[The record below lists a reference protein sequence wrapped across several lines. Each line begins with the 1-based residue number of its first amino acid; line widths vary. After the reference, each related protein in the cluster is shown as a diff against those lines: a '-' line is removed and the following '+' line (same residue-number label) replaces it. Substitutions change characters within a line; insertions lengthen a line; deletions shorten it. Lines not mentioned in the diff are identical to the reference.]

1 MNDQINKAQILTRI
15 QTTHAPLET
24 ILAQL
29 TEEQM
34 LQPGVESKSSVKDI
48 LAHITAWE
56 QHLIRR
62 LQSALHEGK
71 AEIYVVEPDEPHDTD
86 SVNELIFVR
95 NQHLPLHQV
104 RSDFHRSFQEVLQAV
119 EALSDDDLFN
129 PQRLA
134 QVFNAPVER
143 IIGSDTFYHYPE
155 HTESIRGW
163 LAKQQA

>member
-15 QTTHAPLET
+15 QTAHAPLET
-24 ILAQL
+24 TLPRL

-34 LQPGVESKSSVKDI
+34 LQPGVEGKSSIKDI

-62 LQSALHEGK
+62 LQAALYEGK
-71 AEIYVVEPDEPHDTD
+71 AEVYVVEPDEPHDTD

-95 NQHLPLHQV
+95 NHHLPLQQV
-104 RSDFHRSFQEVLQAV
+104 LSDFHRSFQETLQAV
-119 EALSDDDLFN
+119 EALSDDDLSN
-129 PQRLA
+129 PQGLA

-155 HTESIRGW
+155 HIESIRGW